1 MALGTKPGDKKMGF
15 VKGIGYN
22 FRGLFLG
29 LKTPRLL
36 LWGLL
41 RFIVVI
47 LLTIVAAGFIF
58 AYHQEMLEI
67 IWNKPTSHWILW
79 VWHLVSWVLSL
90 ALFGLSA
97 VFSYLISQIF
107 FSVLIMDH
115 MSRITERQT
124 TGGVE
129 EPETISIFHLFVYLI
144 KQEIPRTTIPVLL
157 AILLMLLGWLTP
169 LGPFIA
175 ILSSGIAAIFL
186 AWDNTDLIP
195 ARRMNPF
202 AARFRFLMGTLS
214 FHLGF
219 GIPFLIPGLNLL
231 LLSFAPVGATL
242 YHLEKDTVTLPPN
255 DLTS

>member
-1 MALGTKPGDKKMGF
+1 MGF
-15 VKGIGYN
+15 LKGMGYN
-22 FRGLFLG
+22 FRGLLLG

-41 RFIVVI
+41 RFVVVV
-47 LLTIVAAGFIF
+47 LLTIVAAGLIF
-58 AYHQEMLEI
+58 AYHLEI
-67 IWNKPTSHWILW
+67 LEMIWSKPTSQWILW
-79 VWHLVSWVLSL
+79 LWHLVSWMLSL
-90 ALFGLSA
+90 ALFGLSS
-97 VFSYLISQIF
+97 VLSYLISQIF

-124 TGGVE
+124 TGRVE
-129 EPETISIFHLFVYLI
+129 EPENISMLRLFVYLI

-157 AILLMLLGWLTP
+157 VIVLMLLGWLTP

-202 AARFRFLMGTLS
+202 AARFRFLLGTLS

-219 GIPFLIPGLNLL
+219 GILFLIPGLNLL

-242 YHLEKDTVTLPPN
+242 YHVEKDTGTLSSN

>member
-1 MALGTKPGDKKMGF
+1 MGF
-15 VKGIGYN
+15 LKGIGYN
-22 FRGLFLG
+22 FRGLILG

-47 LLTIVAAGFIF
+47 MLTIVAAGFIF
-58 AYHQEMLEI
+58 AYHMEILEI
-67 IWNKPTSHWILW
+67 IWSKPSSQWILW
-79 VWHLVSWVLSL
+79 LWHLVSWILSL

-97 VFSYLISQIF
+97 VLAYLISQIF

-115 MSRITERQT
+115 MSRITERQI

-129 EPETISIFHLFVYLI
+129 DPENISIFRLFLYLI

-157 AILLMLLGWLTP
+157 AILLLLLGWVTP

-175 ILSSGIAAIFL
+175 IFSSGIAAIFL

-195 ARRMNPF
+195 ARRMHPF
-202 AARFRFLMGTLS
+202 AARFRFLLGTLS

-242 YHLEKDTVTLPPN
+242 YHLEKDSAIQSSN

>member
-1 MALGTKPGDKKMGF
+1 MGF
-15 VKGIGYN
+15 LKGISYN
-22 FRGLFLG
+22 FRGLLLG
-29 LKTPRLL
+29 LKTPSLL

-41 RFIVVI
+41 RFVVVV
-47 LLTIVAAGFIF
+47 LLTIVAAGLIF
-58 AYHQEMLEI
+58 AYHLEILEI
-67 IWNKPTSHWILW
+67 IWSKPTSQWILW
-79 VWHLVSWVLSL
+79 LWHLVSWILSL
-90 ALFGLSA
+90 ALFGLST
-97 VFSYLISQIF
+97 VLSYLISQIF

-124 TGGVE
+124 TGRVE
-129 EPETISIFHLFVYLI
+129 EPENISMLRLFVYLI

-157 AILLMLLGWLTP
+157 VIVLMLLGWLTP

-195 ARRMNPF
+195 ARRMNPL
-202 AARFRFLMGTLS
+202 AARFRFLLGTLS

-242 YHLEKDTVTLPPN
+242 YHLEKDTGTRSSN

>member
-1 MALGTKPGDKKMGF
+1 MGF
-15 VKGIGYN
+15 LKGIGYN
-22 FRGLFLG
+22 FRGLLLG

-41 RFIVVI
+41 RFMVVI
-47 LLTIVAAGFIF
+47 LLAMVAAGFIF
-58 AYHQEMLEI
+58 AYHLEI
-67 IWNKPTSHWILW
+67 LEIVWSKPASQWILW
-79 VWHLVSWVLSL
+79 LWHVVSWILSL

-97 VFSYLISQIF
+97 VLAYLISQIF

-115 MSRITERQT
+115 MSRITERKILGQ
-124 TGGVE
+124 VH
-129 EPETISIFHLFVYLI
+129 EPENNSLLRQFVYLVR
-144 KQEIPRTTIPVLL
+144 QEIPRTTIPVLL
-157 AILLMLLGWLTP
+157 VIVLMLLGWLTP
-169 LGPFIA
+169 VGPFIA
-175 ILSSGIAAIFL
+175 IFSSGVAAIFL

-195 ARRMNPF
+195 ARRMDPF
-202 AARFRFLMGTLS
+202 SRRFRFLLKTLP

-242 YHLEKDTVTLPPN
+242 YHLEKDKSALPRN

>member
-1 MALGTKPGDKKMGF
+1 MGF
-15 VKGIGYN
+15 LKGMGYN

-29 LKTPRLL
+29 IKTPRLL

-41 RFIVVI
+41 RFVVVI
-47 LLTIVAAGFIF
+47 LLTIVAAGLIF
-58 AYHQEMLEI
+58 AYHLEILEI
-67 IWNKPTSHWILW
+67 IWLKPTSQWVLW
-79 VWHLVSWVLSL
+79 LWHLVSWILSL

-115 MSRITERQT
+115 MSRITERRT
-124 TGGVE
+124 SGVVE
-129 EPETISIFHLFVYLI
+129 EPENISLFRLFVHLI

-157 AILLMLLGWLTP
+157 AIVLMLLGWLTP

-202 AARFRFLMGTLS
+202 AVRFRFLLKTLP

-242 YHLEKDTVTLPPN
+242 YYLEKDTVTLPPN

>member
-1 MALGTKPGDKKMGF
+1 M
-15 VKGIGYN
+15 
-22 FRGLFLG
+22 LG

-41 RFIVVI
+41 RFMVVI
-47 LLTIVAAGFIF
+47 LLTVVAAGFIF
-58 AYHQEMLEI
+58 AYHLEILEI
-67 IWNKPTSHWILW
+67 IWSKPTSQWILW
-79 VWHLVSWVLSL
+79 LWHVVSWILSL

-97 VFSYLISQIF
+97 VFSYLVSQIF

-115 MSRITERQT
+115 MSRITERKIS
-124 TGGVE
+124 GRVH
-129 EPETISIFHLFVYLI
+129 EPENNSLLRQFIYLV

-157 AILLMLLGWLTP
+157 AVLLMLLGWLTP
-169 LGPFIA
+169 VGPFIA

-195 ARRMNPF
+195 ARRMDPF
-202 AARFRFLMGTLS
+202 SLRFRFLLGTLP

-242 YHLEKDTVTLPPN
+242 YHVEKDKGTLPQN

>member
-1 MALGTKPGDKKMGF
+1 MGF
-15 VKGIGYN
+15 LKGIGYN
-22 FRGLFLG
+22 FRGLLLG
-29 LKTPRLL
+29 LKTPKLL

-41 RFIVVI
+41 RFVVVI
-47 LLTIVAAGFIF
+47 LLTIIAAGFIF
-58 AYHQEMLEI
+58 AYHREMLEI
-67 IWNKPTSHWILW
+67 IWSKPASQWILW
-79 VWHLVSWVLSL
+79 LWHLVSWILSL

-97 VFSYLISQIF
+97 VFSYLVSQIF

-115 MSRITERQT
+115 MSRITERQI
-124 TGGVE
+124 TGGVL
-129 EPETISIFHLFVYLI
+129 EPENITIFNLSLYLI

-157 AILLMLLGWLTP
+157 AIILMLFGWLTP

-175 ILSSGIAAIFL
+175 ILSSGIAAVFL

-202 AARFRFLMGTLS
+202 SARFRFLMGTLA

-219 GIPFLIPGLNLL
+219 GLPFLIPGFNLL

-242 YHLEKDTVTLPPN
+242 YHIEKDMAARPPG

>member
-1 MALGTKPGDKKMGF
+1 MAFL
-15 VKGIGYN
+15 KGIGYN
-22 FRGLFLG
+22 FRGLLLG
-29 LKTPRLL
+29 LKTPGLL

-41 RFIVVI
+41 RFVVVI
-47 LLTIVAAGFIF
+47 LLTIVAASLIYV
-58 AYHQEMLEI
+58 YHLEILEI
-67 IWNKPTSHWILW
+67 IWSKPANQWILW
-79 VWHLVSWVLSL
+79 LWYLVSWTLSL

-97 VFSYLISQIF
+97 IFSYLISQIF

-115 MSRITERQT
+115 MSRITERQS
-124 TGGVE
+124 TGRIE
-129 EPETISIFHLFVYLI
+129 EPENISILSLFVYLI

-169 LGPFIA
+169 LGPFIT

-195 ARRMNPF
+195 ARRMQPF
-202 AARFRFLMGTLS
+202 AARFRFLLGNLS

-242 YHLEKDTVTLPPN
+242 YHVEKDTVAPLSNT
-255 DLTS
+255 LTS

>member
-1 MALGTKPGDKKMGF
+1 MSFL
-15 VKGIGYN
+15 KGISYN
-22 FRGLFLG
+22 FRGLLLG

-41 RFIVVI
+41 RFVVVV
-47 LLTIVAAGFIF
+47 LLTIVAAGLIF
-58 AYHQEMLEI
+58 AYHLEILEI
-67 IWNKPTSHWILW
+67 IWSKPTSQWILW
-79 VWHLVSWVLSL
+79 LWHLVSWILSL
-90 ALFGLSA
+90 ALFGLSS
-97 VFSYLISQIF
+97 VLSYLISQIF

-124 TGGVE
+124 TGRVE
-129 EPETISIFHLFVYLI
+129 EPENISMLRLFVYLI

-157 AILLMLLGWLTP
+157 VIVLMLLGWLTP

-175 ILSSGIAAIFL
+175 ILTSGIAAIFL

-202 AARFRFLMGTLS
+202 AARFRFLLGTLS

-242 YHLEKDTVTLPPN
+242 YHVEKDTGTLSSN

>member
-1 MALGTKPGDKKMGF
+1 MDFL
-15 VKGIGYN
+15 KGMGYN

-29 LKTPRLL
+29 LKTPNLL
-36 LWGLL
+36 IWGLL
-41 RFIVVI
+41 RFVVVI

-58 AYHQEMLEI
+58 AYHLEILEI
-67 IWNKPTSHWILW
+67 IWHKPTSQWVLW
-79 VWHLVSWVLSL
+79 LWHLVSWVLSL

-115 MSRITERQT
+115 MSRITERKIK
-124 TGGVE
+124 GVVE
-129 EPETISIFHLFVYLI
+129 EPENISLFRLFGHLI

-157 AILLMLLGWLTP
+157 AVLLMLLGWLTP
-169 LGPFIA
+169 LGPLIA
-175 ILSSGIAAIFL
+175 IISSGITAIFL

-195 ARRMNPF
+195 ARRMDPF
-202 AARFRFLMGTLS
+202 SHRFRFLCKTFL

-242 YHLEKDTVTLPPN
+242 YHMEKDTVTLPSN

>member
-1 MALGTKPGDKKMGF
+1 MGF
-15 VKGIGYN
+15 LKGVGYN
-22 FRGLFLG
+22 FRGLLLG
-29 LKTPRLL
+29 LKTPQLL

-41 RFIVVI
+41 RFMVVI
-47 LLTIVAAGFIF
+47 LLAIVAAGFIF
-58 AYHQEMLEI
+58 AYHLEILEI
-67 IWNKPTSHWILW
+67 IWSKPTSQWILW
-79 VWHLVSWVLSL
+79 LWHVVSWILSL

-97 VFSYLISQIF
+97 VFAYLISQIF

-115 MSRITERQT
+115 MSRITERKISGQ
-124 TGGVE
+124 VH
-129 EPETISIFHLFVYLI
+129 EPETNSLLRQFAYLV

-157 AILLMLLGWLTP
+157 AMVLMLLGWLTP
-169 LGPFIA
+169 VGPFIA

-195 ARRMNPF
+195 ARRMDPF
-202 AARFRFLMGTLS
+202 ALRFRFLLGTLP

-242 YHLEKDTVTLPPN
+242 YHVEKDKGTLPRN

>member
-1 MALGTKPGDKKMGF
+1 MGF
-15 VKGIGYN
+15 IQGMGYN
-22 FRGLFLG
+22 FRGLLLG

-41 RFIVVI
+41 RFMVVI
-47 LLTIVAAGFIF
+47 LLTMVAAGLLF
-58 AYHQEMLEI
+58 AYHREILEI
-67 IWNKPTSHWILW
+67 IWTKPASHWILW
-79 VWHLVSWVLSL
+79 LWVVVSWLLSF

-97 VFSYLISQIF
+97 IFSYLVSQIF

-115 MSRITERQT
+115 MSRITEERV
-124 TGGVE
+124 TGRIE
-129 EPETISIFHLFVYLI
+129 ESKEIPIFRLFVYLI

-157 AILLMLLGWLTP
+157 ALILLLLGWLTP
-169 LGPFIA
+169 LGPFIT

-202 AARFRFLMGTLS
+202 AARFRFLLGTLP

-219 GIPFLIPGLNLL
+219 GILFLIPGLNLL

-242 YHLEKDTVTLPPN
+242 YHLEKDTGALPPN
-255 DLTS
+255 TLTS

>member
-1 MALGTKPGDKKMGF
+1 MGF
-15 VKGIGYN
+15 LKGIGYN
-22 FRGLFLG
+22 FRGLILG

-47 LLTIVAAGFIF
+47 MLTIVAAGFIF
-58 AYHQEMLEI
+58 AYHLEILEI
-67 IWNKPTSHWILW
+67 IWSKPTSQWILW
-79 VWHLVSWVLSL
+79 LWHLVSWILSL
-90 ALFGLSA
+90 SLFGLSA
-97 VFSYLISQIF
+97 VLSYLISQIF

-115 MSRITERQT
+115 MSRITEKQI

-129 EPETISIFHLFVYLI
+129 DPENISIFRLFLYLI

-157 AILLMLLGWLTP
+157 AILLLLLGWVTP

-175 ILSSGIAAIFL
+175 IFSSGIAAIFL

-195 ARRMNPF
+195 ARRMHPF
-202 AARFRFLMGTLS
+202 AARFRFLLGNLS

-231 LLSFAPVGATL
+231 LLSFAPVGSTL
-242 YHLEKDTVTLPPN
+242 YHLEKDSGIQSSN

>member
-1 MALGTKPGDKKMGF
+1 MGF
-15 VKGIGYN
+15 LKGIGYN
-22 FRGLFLG
+22 FRGLLLG

-41 RFIVVI
+41 RFMVVI

-58 AYHQEMLEI
+58 AYHLEILEI
-67 IWNKPTSHWILW
+67 IWSKPASQWILW
-79 VWHLVSWVLSL
+79 LWHVVSWILSL

-97 VFSYLISQIF
+97 VFAYLISQIF

-115 MSRITERQT
+115 MSRITERKISGQ
-124 TGGVE
+124 VH
-129 EPETISIFHLFVYLI
+129 EPETNSLLRQFVYLV

-157 AILLMLLGWLTP
+157 AIVLMLLGWLTP
-169 LGPFIA
+169 VGPFIA

-195 ARRMNPF
+195 ARRMDPF
-202 AARFRFLMGTLS
+202 ALRFRFLLRTLP

-242 YHLEKDTVTLPPN
+242 YHLEKDKGALPRN

>member
-1 MALGTKPGDKKMGF
+1 MEFL
-15 VKGIGYN
+15 KGVGYN

-41 RFIVVI
+41 RFVVVI
-47 LLTIVAAGFIF
+47 LLTFLAAWLIF
-58 AYHQEMLEI
+58 AYHSEILEM
-67 IWNKPTSHWILW
+67 IWHKPASQWILW
-79 VWHLVSWVLSL
+79 LWHVVSWILSL
-90 ALFGLSA
+90 TLFGLSA
-97 VFSYLISQIF
+97 IFSYLVSQIF

-115 MSRITERQT
+115 MSRITERMT
-124 TGGVE
+124 TGRVE
-129 EPETISIFHLFVYLI
+129 EPKNIALLPLFFYLI
-144 KQEIPRTTIPVLL
+144 KQEIPRSTIPVLL
-157 AILLMLLGWLTP
+157 AVILLLLGWVTP

-175 ILSSGIAAIFL
+175 VFSSGIAAIFL

-202 AARFRFLMGTLS
+202 SARFRFLLKTLP

-219 GIPFLIPGLNLL
+219 GILFLIPGLNLL

-242 YHLEKDTVTLPPN
+242 YHLEKDKRTVMSGA
-255 DLTS
+255 LTS

>member
-1 MALGTKPGDKKMGF
+1 MGF
-15 VKGIGYN
+15 LKGIGYN
-22 FRGLFLG
+22 FRGLLLG

-41 RFIVVI
+41 RFMVVI

-58 AYHQEMLEI
+58 AYHLEILEI
-67 IWNKPTSHWILW
+67 IWSKPTSQWILW
-79 VWHLVSWVLSL
+79 LWHVVSWILSL

-97 VFSYLISQIF
+97 VFAYLISQIF

-115 MSRITERQT
+115 MSRITERKISGQ
-124 TGGVE
+124 VH
-129 EPETISIFHLFVYLI
+129 EPETNSLLRQFVYLV

-157 AILLMLLGWLTP
+157 AIVLMLLGWLTP
-169 LGPFIA
+169 VGPFIA

-195 ARRMNPF
+195 ARRMDPF
-202 AARFRFLMGTLS
+202 ALRFRFLLRTLP

-242 YHLEKDTVTLPPN
+242 YHLEKDKGALPRN

>member
-1 MALGTKPGDKKMGF
+1 MSFL
-15 VKGIGYN
+15 KGIGYN
-22 FRGLFLG
+22 FRGLLLG
-29 LKTPRLL
+29 LKTPNLL

-41 RFIVVI
+41 RFVVVI
-47 LLTIVAAGFIF
+47 LMTIVAAGFIY
-58 AYHQEMLEI
+58 AYHLEI
-67 IWNKPTSHWILW
+67 LEMIWSKPASQWIHWLW
-79 VWHLVSWVLSL
+79 HVVSWVLSFS
-90 ALFGLSA
+90 LFGLSA
-97 VFSYLISQIF
+97 VLSYLVSQIF

-115 MSRITERQT
+115 MSRITERQI

-129 EPETISIFHLFVYLI
+129 EPENITLFRLFVYLI

-169 LGPFIA
+169 LGPIIA
-175 ILSSGIAAIFL
+175 ILSSGMAAIFL

-195 ARRMNPF
+195 ARRMHPF
-202 AARFRFLMGTLS
+202 SARFRFLVGTLP

-219 GIPFLIPGLNLL
+219 GLPFLIPGLNLL

-242 YHLEKDTVTLPPN
+242 YHVEKDTGTQSSN